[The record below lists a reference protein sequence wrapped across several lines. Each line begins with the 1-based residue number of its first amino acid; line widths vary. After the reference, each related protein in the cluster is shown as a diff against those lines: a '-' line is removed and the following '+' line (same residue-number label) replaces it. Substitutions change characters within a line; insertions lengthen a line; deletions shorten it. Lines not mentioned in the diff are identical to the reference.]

1 MRKLALLCA
10 LFPALSFADS
20 PADGSGLAMLYANEM
35 IVVQEQVCI
44 ARAPAEGKQFSQ
56 SIAKWR
62 VANQT
67 LLGELQQAAVDVEQ
81 SAYEK
86 LKNPE
91 SSSALQSGLGA
102 LLALTAAQPWGAS
115 AVLNTFAKLNDTQA
129 KSMCATYAHQ
139 AGNES
144 WLRTEM
150 QSALKQAASLQ

>member
-1 MRKLALLCA
+1 M
-10 LFPALSFADS
+10 
-20 PADGSGLAMLYANEM
+20 AMLYADEM
-35 IVVQEQVCI
+35 LVVQEQVCT
-44 ARAPAEGKQFSQ
+44 ARAPTEGKQFSQ

-62 VANQT
+62 AANQA

-91 SSSALQSGLGA
+91 SSNSLQSGVGA
-102 LLALTAAQPWGAS
+102 LLALTGAQPLGAT
-115 AVLNTFAKLNDTQA
+115 AVLNTFAKLNDAQA

-139 AGNES
+139 ATNES

-150 QSALKQAASLQ
+150 QSALKLAASLH